1 MANYNENL
9 VNEINALGIFS
20 EQVPDHVLDYYR
32 KSVPETHEPAN
43 HELAGHIRKE
53 NKFLDVPKYVE
64 DYLCS
69 IPYKRLYFKKQLMSF
84 QVNHNVSAEEC
95 PLKLSSNWVNF
106 QKKYE
111 FNPVHNHSGLFSFII
126 FHKIPYDYEEEAKD
140 WNGKTSVNNVA
151 SCLQF
156 LYVDILGHIQT
167 HQIKVDKSFEGKI
180 LFFNAKQN
188 HCVYPFYTSDDY
200 RITISGNIKFKTDA
214 KNIKTVTKQKLDYIL

>member
-1 MANYNENL
+1 MNWNEDL
-9 VNEINALGIFS
+9 LKELDAMGILG
-20 EQVPDHVLDYYR
+20 EEVPQHVLEYY
-32 KSVPETHEPAN
+32 KEAVPSTTVPSN
-43 HELAGHIRKE
+43 LELAGHLQKE
-53 NKFLDVPKYVE
+53 NKFTDVPKYVQ
-64 DYLCS
+64 DYLCN
-69 IPYKRLYFKKQLMSF
+69 IPYKRIYFKKQIALY
-84 QVNHNVSAEEC
+84 QVNDGIKAEDC
-95 PLKLSSNWVNF
+95 PLTLSSNWVNF
-106 QKKYE
+106 QKKHE

-126 FHKIPYDYEEEAKD
+126 FHQIPYDYVEEAKPWD
-140 WNGKTSVNNVA
+140 GKTSVNNVA